1 MFKFIHCADLH
12 LDSPLRGLTEK
23 PDAPVE
29 EIRQASRR
37 ALGNLVNLALEENV
51 QFVLIAGDVYDGDWQ
66 DYSTGLFFNAQ
77 MNRLKEKN
85 IPVYFIR
92 GNHDAAS
99 VITHRLVLPDNVFE
113 FSVDQP
119 ETRLIEGL
127 QVGYS
132 WTGL

>member
-12 LDSPLRGLTEK
+12 LDSPLRGLAEK

-77 MNRLKEKN
+77 MNRLKGKKTFRS
-85 IPVYFIR
+85 ILFA
-92 GNHDAAS
+92 G
-99 VITHRLVLPDNVFE
+99 ITMQRVSSPTVSFYRIMCSSFPWIGRRRD
-113 FSVDQP
+113 
-119 ETRLIEGL
+119 
-127 QVGYS
+127 
-132 WTGL
+132 